1 MASTWTPELFRWS
14 SGASSG
20 RRSSKKRKLTM
31 PNKDLAYYLSLH
43 YPIEL
48 RQNPE
53 HGGFF
58 VFHPDLD
65 GCMAEGG
72 NAEEAVA
79 NLAVSREL
87 WLEARLASGAPVP
100 EPTEDEPSGRISL
113 RMAPSLHAS
122 LARLASRSGLSLNLL
137 INTILSEHVGGVT
150 YQAEMGELLE
160 EMRATLEELRAHALP
175 SPAPRRHAR

>member
-1 MASTWTPELFRWS
+1 
-14 SGASSG
+14 
-20 RRSSKKRKLTM
+20 M
-31 PNKDLAYYLSLH
+31 PTKDLRHYLSLS

-58 VFHPDLD
+58 AFHPDLE

-72 NAEEAVA
+72 TAEEAIT
-79 NLAVSREL
+79 NLADSREL

-100 EPTEDEPSGRISL
+100 EPLEDEPSGRISL

-122 LARLASRSGLSLNLL
+122 LGRLANRRGLSLNLL
-137 INTILSEHVGGVT
+137 INTILAEHVGGVS

-160 EMRATLEELRAHALP
+160 EMRSTLSDLRAQALP
-175 SPAPRRHAR
+175 TPVPRRHAR

>member
-1 MASTWTPELFRWS
+1 
-14 SGASSG
+14 
-20 RRSSKKRKLTM
+20 M
-31 PNKDLAYYLSLH
+31 PNKDLAYYLSLS
-43 YPIEL
+43 YPVEL

-72 NAEEAVA
+72 SAEEAIA
-79 NLAVSREL
+79 NLAGSREL

-100 EPTEDEPSGRISL
+100 EPMEDEPSGRISL

-122 LARLASRSGLSLNLL
+122 LARLANRRGLSLNLL
-137 INTILSEHVGGVT
+137 INTILAEHLGGVT
-150 YQAEMGELLE
+150 YQVEMGELLE
-160 EMRATLEELRAHALP
+160 EMRSTLEELRAQALP
-175 SPAPRRHAR
+175 SPGQTRDARPTRTKEAGEGNRASRSSL

>member
-1 MASTWTPELFRWS
+1 
-14 SGASSG
+14 
-20 RRSSKKRKLTM
+20 M
-31 PNKDLAYYLSLH
+31 PNKDLGDYLSLS

-72 NAEEAVA
+72 SAEEAIS

-100 EPTEDEPSGRISL
+100 EPMEDEPSGRISL

-122 LARLASRSGLSLNLL
+122 LARIANRRGLSLNLL
-137 INTILSEHVGGVT
+137 INTILAEHVGGVT
-150 YQAEMGELLE
+150 YQAEFGELLE
-160 EMRATLEELRAHALP
+160 EMRSTLEELRAQALP